1 MIRLGGWLR
10 AFAAVFTLA
19 LASCGGGGGGGG
31 GGGNGVNVTA
41 SASSFQIVAV
51 GSAASTSNAVTF
63 TMSGGNGQT
72 LYAGAISAT
81 PNLVAN
87 LQFNSDTQAVV
98 TLTDISGSTGRRSGT
113 VTFQLCSDENC
124 HSIVWSHDYAVTS
137 TRFSVDTTPL
147 TLTGSEGATTTASV
161 TLTPGDTD
169 RVLAVTGNPLNSN
182 VQWLTGTQ
190 DSAGN
195 IAVTSSAVGLP
206 TGAFIGILY
215 VGTVDNPYMAQV
227 QVAFNIGNG
236 IIAPALADIVERRD
250 TTAASF
256 QGSGAVTIAGGS
268 GAWTAT
274 SDKPWLV
281 IDTGTGNGSSS
292 FTYHV
297 DLAAAHAAV
306 SNWKSDTAN
315 ITIASPGKTT
325 VTTTLTYRRQLPE
338 VVLVTPSE
346 VRAGQAATVRLTGR
360 GLSQLTSLSQIHQ
373 SGGGTSSGTKDSDT
387 QVTLN
392 LPAQAAGSV
401 QFSIPD
407 ATQGAVAQANLAV
420 VAGNLAY
427 AAVPTVNPKNDIVYD
442 PSRQAAFA
450 TDNVGQVLIRWQL
463 VGSTWT
469 AASLPMAN
477 VWRVAM
483 SPDRQTLYLL
493 TTSSLVEVDPDT
505 LTVRTSH
512 SGAYFDGFNY
522 DEPMP
527 VTLDRRLWIP
537 QAAGLYFD
545 LDTGTF
551 ANATQAERGSYG
563 GGFKSL
569 EATPDGSHLFL
580 ADGDMYSSNGW
591 YGAATQTSTALPV
604 GVLPDEY
611 RAVFDLDGGLG
622 LFEFQ
627 WVYHTDTWML
637 AGTAALGAS
646 EIGLGGVISPDGT
659 RVYRLAGPSYQYNY
673 GGTDHFD
680 VFDTTQLVPG
690 TANFVQIGTI
700 PVPDQAVDYGCAS
713 YYCDIIGRL
722 AIDPLGTTLF
732 WAGDKN
738 LVVIPIPTGMAQPSS
753 VRGGTKLLRP
763 AKSSGPTGR

>member
-10 AFAAVFTLA
+10 AFAAVSTFA

-31 GGGNGVNVTA
+31 GGSGVNVTA
-41 SASSFQIVAV
+41 SASAFQIVSV
-51 GSAASTSNAVTF
+51 GYAAGTSNAVTF
-63 TMSGGNGQT
+63 TMTGGNGQT
-72 LYAGAISAT
+72 LYAGATSAT

-87 LQFNSDTQAVV
+87 LQVVSDTQAIV
-98 TLTDISGSTGRRSGT
+98 TLTDNSGTAGRTSGT
-113 VTFQLCSDENC
+113 VTFQLCADETC
-124 HSIVWSHDYAVTS
+124 HSVVWSHAYAVTS
-137 TRFSVDTTPL
+137 TRFGVDTTPL
-147 TLTGSEGATTTASV
+147 TLTGSEGGTTTASV
-161 TLTPGDTD
+161 TLTPADTS
-169 RVLAVTGNPLNSN
+169 RVLAVSGYPLNSSIP
-182 VQWLTGTQ
+182 WLSGTQ

-195 IAVTSSAVGLP
+195 IAVTASAAGLAA
-206 TGAFIGILY
+206 GAYPAILY
-215 VGTVDNPYMAQV
+215 VGTVDNPNMAQV
-227 QVAFNIGNG
+227 QVVFNVGVG
-236 IIAPALADIVERRD
+236 MVAPALADIVERAD
-250 TTAASF
+250 TTTAGL
-256 QGSGAVTIAGGS
+256 QGSGAVTIAAGT

-281 IDTGTGNGSSS
+281 LDTGTGNGSSS

-297 DLAAAHAAV
+297 DLAAAHAVV

-315 ITIASPGKTT
+315 ITITSPGKTT
-325 VTTTLTYRRQLPE
+325 VATTLTYRRQLPE

-360 GLSQLTSLSQIHQ
+360 GLSQLTSLSQIQQ

-392 LPAQAAGSV
+392 LPAQAAGTV
-401 QFSIPD
+401 QFSIPNG
-407 ATQGAVAQANLAV
+407 TQSAFAKANLAV
-420 VAGNLAY
+420 VSGSLAY
-427 AAVPTVNPKNDIVYD
+427 AAVPTSNPKNDIVYD
-442 PSRQAAFA
+442 PSRQAIFA
-450 TDNVGQVLIRWQL
+450 TDNLGQVLIRWQL

-469 AASLPMAN
+469 LASLPVAN
-477 VWRVAM
+477 VWRVTL

-493 TTSSLVEVDPDT
+493 TSSSLVEVNPDT
-505 LTVRTSH
+505 LTI
-512 SGAYFDGFNY
+512 GATHTGAIFDAFSY

-527 VTLDRRLWIP
+527 FTLDRRLWIAEASG
-537 QAAGLYFD
+537 QYFD
-545 LDTGTF
+545 LGTGTF
-551 ANATQAERGSYG
+551 ANATLAERAPGG
-563 GGFKSL
+563 GGFRSL
-569 EATPDGSHLFL
+569 EATPDGSHLFT

-591 YGAATQTSTALPV
+591 YNAASQTSTSLPV
-604 GVLPDEY
+604 GVLPNEY
-611 RAVFDLDGGLG
+611 RAAFDLDGGLG

-627 WVYHTDTWML
+627 WVYHTDTWTL

-646 EIGLGGVISPDGT
+646 EAGAGGVISPDGT

-680 VFDTTQLVPG
+680 VFDTTRLVPG

-700 PVPDQAVDYGCAS
+700 PVPDQAVNYGCAG
-713 YYCDIIGRL
+713 YYCDNIGRL
-722 AIDPLGTTLF
+722 AIDQLGTTLF

-763 AKSSGPTGR
+763 AKSSGPSGR